1 MGSSTV
7 IRIRGMSKKM
17 IRILILFKS
26 EVQGLEIILMVIHLE
41 EVMKAE
47 TEEVEVVADHLRSLM
62 VMRVQMDQTES
73 QTKGKEVMTH
83 RER

>member
-26 EVQGLEIILMVIHLE
+26 EVQGRDLILMVIHLE

-47 TEEVEVVADHLRSLM
+47 TEVVADHLRSLK
-62 VMRVQMDQTES
+62 VMRVQKDQTES
-73 QTKGKEVMTH
+73 QTKGKEEIRL